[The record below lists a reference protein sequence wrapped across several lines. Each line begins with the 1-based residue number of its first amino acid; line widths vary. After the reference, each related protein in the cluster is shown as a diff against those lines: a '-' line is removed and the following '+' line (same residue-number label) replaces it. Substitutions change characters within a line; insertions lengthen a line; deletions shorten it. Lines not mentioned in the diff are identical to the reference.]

1 MANLNKVM
9 LIGNLTRDP
18 ELRHMPS
25 GAAVVEFGLAVN
37 RVYRS
42 QDGQQQKEVTFVD
55 ITAFGKQAET
65 LKQYMTKGK
74 SIFIEGRLR
83 FEQWTS
89 KEGQKRSKLSVVV
102 EGFQFLGAPG
112 GAAPGRSSEQ
122 GSYSTNDDD
131 YPGPAHD
138 GGSSD
143 REDIPF

>member
-1 MANLNKVM
+1 MANFNKVM

-18 ELRHMPS
+18 ELRHTPN
-25 GAAVVEFGLAVN
+25 GTAVAEFGLAIN
-37 RVYRS
+37 RTFRS

-83 FEQWTS
+83 LEQWTS

-112 GAAPGRSSEQ
+112 GGGGGRSQDQ
-122 GSYSTNDDD
+122 GGYTSTDDD
-131 YPGPAHD
+131 YPGP
-138 GGSSD
+138 GPGVG
-143 REDIPF
+143 EEEIPF